1 MRKIILII
9 MLTTLMIGCSSEKQ
23 AVNNTKS
30 SSNQEQTQTATTVIT
45 GKTATTASTV
55 TKAQSDK
62 DTNSKSFSSLLKNM
76 DITKSLFKKGYYD
89 YEGTI
94 NNNIKIQ
101 MSIYKQNKEI
111 VGTYFYEK
119 QKKEIKLKGKS
130 DEKDIIL
137 YEYDATGKNTGIFTG
152 IMKTVDKIEGKWVS
166 ADNKTSYPFSL
177 TLKSNIAADVYG
189 KRYAIALNTKKD
201 KDVEEFADKI
211 QSYVVNGDKQLLAEQ
226 IKYPINVKI
235 NGKIEK
241 IQNKDYFIKNYDLIF
256 YPKYKASI
264 SNSFTKNLFVNY
276 QGIMFGQDIFNIWI
290 NEVTPT
296 GGIPKLMIT
305 AINN

>member
-9 MLTTLMIGCSSEKQ
+9 MITTLMTGCSSAKQ
-23 AVNNTKS
+23 DVNNTQS
-30 SSNQEQTQTATTVIT
+30 SSNQEQT
-45 GKTATTASTV
+45 KTAATAKTV
-55 TKAQSDK
+55 TKAQSNK
-62 DTNSKSFSSLLKNM
+62 DTNSKSFSSLLENM
-76 DITKSLFKKGYYD
+76 DITKSMFKKGYYD

-94 NNNIKIQ
+94 KNNIKIQ

-137 YEYDATGKNTGIFTG
+137 YEYDAKGKNTGIFTG
-152 IMKTVDKIEGKWVS
+152 TMKTVDKIEGKWVS
-166 ADNKTSYPFSL
+166 ADNKSSYPFTL
-177 TLKSNIAADVYG
+177 TLKSNIASDVYG
-189 KRYAIALNTKKD
+189 KRYAVALNTKKD
-201 KDVEEFADKI
+201 KDVEEFARKI
-211 QSYVVNGDKQLLAEQ
+211 QSYVVNGDKQGLAEQ
-226 IKYPINVKI
+226 IKYPINAKI
-235 NGKIEK
+235 NGKVVK

-276 QGIMFGQDIFNIWI
+276 QGIMFGEDIFNIWI
-290 NEVTPT
+290 NEVTST

>member
-9 MLTTLMIGCSSEKQ
+9 MITTLMTGCSSVKQ
-23 AVNNTKS
+23 AVNNTQS
-30 SSNQEQTQTATTVIT
+30 SSNQEQTKTATTVT
-45 GKTATTASTV
+45 TAKTANTA

-62 DTNSKSFSSLLKNM
+62 NTNSKSFSSLLENM

-152 IMKTVDKIEGKWVS
+152 TMKTVDKIEGKWVS
-166 ADNKTSYPFSL
+166 SDNKTSYPFTL

-189 KRYAIALNTKKD
+189 KRYAVALNTKKD

-211 QSYVVNGDKQLLAEQ
+211 QSYVVNGDKQGLAEQ
-226 IKYPINVKI
+226 IKYPVNAKI
-235 NGKIEK
+235 NGKVEK

-276 QGIMFGQDIFNIWI
+276 QGILFGQDIFNVWI
-290 NEVTPT
+290 NEVTPA

>member
-9 MLTTLMIGCSSEKQ
+9 MITTLMTGCSSAKQ
-23 AVNNTKS
+23 DANNTQS
-30 SSNQEQTQTATTVIT
+30 SSKQEQTKAATTATTEKI
-45 GKTATTASTV
+45 A

-111 VGTYFYEK
+111 VGTYFYENK
-119 QKKEIKLKGKS
+119 KKEIKLKGKS

-137 YEYDATGKNTGIFTG
+137 YEYDATGKNTGIFMG
-152 IMKTVDKIEGKWVS
+152 KMKTVDKIEGKWVS
-166 ADNKTSYPFSL
+166 SDNKTSYPFTL

-189 KRYAIALNTKKD
+189 KRYAVALNTKND
-201 KDVEEFADKI
+201 KDVEKFADKI
-211 QSYVVNGDKQLLAEQ
+211 QSYVVNGDKQRLAEQ
-226 IKYPINVKI
+226 IKYPINAKI
-235 NGKIEK
+235 NGKVVK

>member
-1 MRKIILII
+1 MRRIILII
-9 MLTTLMIGCSSEKQ
+9 MLTTLMTGCSSAKQ
-23 AVNNTKS
+23 AVNNTQS
-30 SSNQEQTQTATTVIT
+30 SSNQEQAKTATTVT
-45 GKTATTASTV
+45 TAKTATTANPA

-62 DTNSKSFSSLLKNM
+62 NANSKSFSSLLENM

-130 DEKDIIL
+130 DKKDIIL
-137 YEYDATGKNTGIFTG
+137 YEYDATGRNTGIFMGT
-152 IMKTVDKIEGKWVS
+152 MKTVDKIEGKWVS
-166 ADNKTSYPFSL
+166 ADNKTSYPFTL
-177 TLKSNIAADVYG
+177 TLKSNIAVNVYG
-189 KRYAIALNTKKD
+189 KRYAVALNTKRD
-201 KDVEEFADKI
+201 KDVEEFVEKI
-211 QSYVVNGDKQLLAEQ
+211 QSYVVNGDKQRLVEQ
-226 IKYPINVKI
+226 IKYPINAKI
-235 NGKIEK
+235 NGKVVK

-276 QGIMFGQDIFNIWI
+276 QGIMFGEDIFNVWI